1 MSTSAIEAG
10 RAFVRL
16 LVNDTDLQKGLTK
29 AQNKLKMF
37 AASTGQLGR
46 QLMGLS
52 AAIAA
57 PGVAGAKAFMD
68 FERQMAEVSTMLD
81 DPQKFMGQFTEGV
94 KRLAVEFGE
103 STDTLAKGLY
113 DILSASVPPAQAM
126 DVLAASVR
134 AAKAGLSETG
144 VAADAITT
152 ILNAYQMSADEAGS
166 VSDWMFGVVKRGKT
180 TFAELAPNIGKTA
193 TIAATAGVELNE
205 LGAMLAVLTR
215 NGISTE
221 EAVTSLNAIIS
232 TFLKPT
238 DEAQQLAKQLGFDLS
253 SATIQAEGLEG
264 VFRKIASLPPD
275 AISKLFPNVRALK
288 GVLPALR
295 NLEGFAEDMEL
306 LGNAAGLTAEAH
318 KKMADTIGAAFNK
331 VKQIAIQASVEIGT
345 ALAADLEKGAD
356 AVKAIGEYVIQWV
369 KSHQSLVSVL
379 GKSALVIGAVAGGL
393 LALAAAAKT
402 AAWAIGG
409 VALAGK
415 AASASLAFL
424 VAHPAILA
432 LAAIAAVTVAVGVA
446 MDYAAQSCL
455 SLSEAQDNLLKT
467 GDKRRKQDQDL
478 LNRLQYLSQQEQLS
492 NKQKEEAAAIIE
504 RLQSRYGDLGLSM
517 DETTGK
523 IYGMTSAYGEMAAA
537 MQRDTERQ
545 IRSALREASTNAV
558 LASEEINRLRDAWMS
573 RSAKESE
580 IAHWTMEMERAN
592 ARAKE
597 LQSRLE
603 SLKEGDSDATTGGPE
618 QKGSYAQAVLADKA
632 AAKDAAKYEENL
644 AERLHQARLAMIEDQ
659 YKRELETI
667 RAKHMAEREE
677 AKKTGR
683 DLANRLAMIEDAQQR
698 EIDAIRAKHQAE
710 REEAKKTGGDLA
722 NRLAKIEDEQQR
734 ELDAIR
740 TKYET
745 EREEAKKT
753 GRDLAK
759 LLEVQAAEVGVIHE
773 EHRRREA
780 EEEKRREDDRARNQ
794 KDLQEEIEEME
805 IKVNHEGLDQ
815 QLKLLELERKRR
827 IADAPISGESVA
839 DINKLFD
846 LQEQLAKSMDAA
858 KIEQRTSVSGTFS
871 AQMAARMGGSVED
884 KQLRTL
890 EDIARTGRE
899 TKEEIR
905 KINRAT

>member
-1 MSTSAIEAG
+1 MSTVAIEAG

-331 VKQIAIQASVEIGT
+331 IKQIASRP
-345 ALAADLEKGAD
+345 ALKSALHWLADLEKGAD
-356 AVKAIGEYVIQWV
+356 AVKGDWGRIRHPVVQSHSLLCRCWV
-369 KSHQSLVSVL
+369 V
-379 GKSALVIGAVAGGL
+379 ALVIGACRCL

-698 EIDAIRAKHQAE
+698 EIDAIRAKHQASG
-710 REEAKKTGGDLA
+710 RGEEAWRHLRTGSRRSKTNSSENWMRSARSTRPSERRRRRPAVIWPSCWRSRLP
-722 NRLAKIEDEQQR
+722 RLASFTR
-734 ELDAIR
+734 NTAG
-740 TKYET
+740 
-745 EREEAKKT
+745 AK
-753 GRDLAK
+753 
-759 LLEVQAAEVGVIHE
+759 
-773 EHRRREA
+773 
-780 EEEKRREDDRARNQ
+780 
-794 KDLQEEIEEME
+794 
-805 IKVNHEGLDQ
+805 
-815 QLKLLELERKRR
+815 RKRKN
-827 IADAPISGESVA
+827 AE
-839 DINKLFD
+839 K
-846 LQEQLAKSMDAA
+846 M
-858 KIEQRTSVSGTFS
+858 
-871 AQMAARMGGSVED
+871 
-884 KQLRTL
+884 
-890 EDIARTGRE
+890 IARA
-899 TKEEIR
+899 TKRTCKKKSR
-905 KINRAT
+905 KWRSRSTMRALTNN